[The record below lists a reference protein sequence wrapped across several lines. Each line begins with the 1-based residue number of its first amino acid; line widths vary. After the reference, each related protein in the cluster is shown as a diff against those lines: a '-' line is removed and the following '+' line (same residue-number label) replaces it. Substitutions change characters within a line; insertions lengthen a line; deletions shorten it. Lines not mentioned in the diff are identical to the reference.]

1 MLAMH
6 PHFYAFVKHVL
17 DLSVCRFVCMTVK
30 TIFWKINSMQMDR
43 KGPTAKLG
51 NDQLGGSEGQRSR
64 LQEAEVRSVGLAE
77 ASFSTPLSRAAFL
90 VEV

>member
-1 MLAMH
+1 
-6 PHFYAFVKHVL
+6 
-17 DLSVCRFVCMTVK
+17 
-30 TIFWKINSMQMDR
+30 MDR